1 MGIPGRDDESSDV
14 TKLLLDHVSIED
26 IKDIHARE
34 RTCSSFMVLLSL
46 SMLQL
51 LRLVVALIAVGK
63 SVAFFGFNGAKIV
76 GGKSLSPKLDKAT
89 AAAEAQL
96 LSILEATE
104 AISGSET
111 KLTEDQL
118 RAIQDAIKLLEGSK
132 SGIQEPISSPLLDG
146 TWKLLYTSS
155 PGTNSPIQR
164 KVTSTKGIS
173 VYQVVNLLDTSNS
186 FLPDQLPDISNTV
199 LSSPF
204 PLSPTLTTPLNIFLA
219 AMYVID
225 KLFVSIGMHWRW

>member
-1 MGIPGRDDESSDV
+1 MS
-14 TKLLLDHVSIED
+14 
-26 IKDIHARE
+26 
-34 RTCSSFMVLLSL
+34 
-46 SMLQL
+46 QL
-51 LRLVVALIAVGK
+51 LRFVVVLIALGTTT
-63 SVAFFGFNGAKIV
+63 AFFGFPGAKSPV
-76 GGKSLSPKLDKAT
+76 SKTLFPKLDKAT

-96 LSILEATE
+96 LSILEGTE

-118 RAIQDAIKLLEGSK
+118 ETIQDSIKLLEASK
-132 SGIQEPISSPLLDG
+132 SGIQEPITSPLLDG

-199 LSSPF
+199 LPSPTIPNPSTL
-204 PLSPTLTTPLNIFLA
+204 PLSTYPWMLIYKSFRLTLMQLST
-219 AMYVID
+219 
-225 KLFVSIGMHWRW
+225 GMHW